1 MTKNPNLF
9 WGMIASMW
17 LGNLMLLIINL
28 PLIGLWVRLLKVP
41 YRLMF
46 PAILMFCCI
55 GIYSI
60 NSLPTDV
67 MFIAFFGLIG
77 YALIKFGF
85 EPAPLLLG
93 FVLGKLM
100 EENLAGR
107 SSSRAASSRPSS
119 SARSRPGSSLS
130 RSSSSSSRSSRRS
143 GRGGTRSSSSS
154 SAPEPPARLGLATA
168 TTHGSHVQM
177 KRMLATLAGALA
189 VGIASL
195 GAAGAQTYPQRPITM
210 IVPFAA
216 GGPTDVIAR
225 IVGDHMSRTLGQQV
239 VVENVA
245 GAGGTTGIT
254 RASQAAPDGYTIM
267 MGHMGTHGAAPAL
280 YPALKYDPAKSF
292 DPIGLAAGTPIVIVA
307 KKDFPA
313 TDLKGFLDHLK
324 KTGDKVNQAH
334 AGVGSVSHTTG
345 ILFNSVVGVKPTM
358 VAYRGTGPALNDLM
372 SGQVDFMTDQIV
384 NVAPQVTGGNI
395 KAYAIA
401 TPERSPALPNVPTTK
416 EAGLPNYEVSA
427 WNAVFAPKGLPQ
439 DVRTKLVDALEKALT
454 DDGTRKRLVDL
465 GGVIAEQT
473 GRGPDALQKL
483 VESEVARWTPVLKE
497 AGAVGQ

>member
-1 MTKNPNLF
+1 
-9 WGMIASMW
+9 
-17 LGNLMLLIINL
+17 
-28 PLIGLWVRLLKVP
+28 
-41 YRLMF
+41 
-46 PAILMFCCI
+46 
-55 GIYSI
+55 
-60 NSLPTDV
+60 
-67 MFIAFFGLIG
+67 
-77 YALIKFGF
+77 
-85 EPAPLLLG
+85 
-93 FVLGKLM
+93 
-100 EENLAGR
+100 
-107 SSSRAASSRPSS
+107 
-119 SARSRPGSSLS
+119 
-130 RSSSSSSRSSRRS
+130 
-143 GRGGTRSSSSS
+143 
-154 SAPEPPARLGLATA
+154 
-168 TTHGSHVQM
+168 M
-177 KRMLATLAGALA
+177 KRLLATLAGALA
-189 VGIASL
+189 L
-195 GAAGAQTYPQRPITM
+195 GAATLGGASAQTYPQRPITM

-245 GAGGTTGIT
+245 GAGGTTGIA
-254 RASQAAPDGYTIM
+254 RASQGAPDGYTIM

-280 YPALKYDPAKSF
+280 YPNLKYDPAKSF

-307 KKDFPA
+307 RKDFPPA
-313 TDLKGFLDHLK
+313 DLKAFIEYVK
-324 KTGDKVNQAH
+324 ANAAKANQAH

-345 ILFNSVVGVKPTM
+345 VLFDSVLGVKPTL

-384 NVAPQVTGGNI
+384 NVAPQVSGGNI

-416 EAGLPNYEVSA
+416 EAGLSNYEVSA
-427 WNAVFAPKGLPQ
+427 WNAVFGPKGLPQ

-454 DDGTRKRLVDL
+454 DEGTRKRLLDL
-465 GGVIAEQT
+465 GGVIPDKA